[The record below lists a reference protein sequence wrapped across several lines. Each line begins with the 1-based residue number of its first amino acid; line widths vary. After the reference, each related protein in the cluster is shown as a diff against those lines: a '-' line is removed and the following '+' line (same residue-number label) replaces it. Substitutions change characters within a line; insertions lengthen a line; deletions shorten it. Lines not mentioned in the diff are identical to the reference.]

1 MDILL
6 APLFAVLQ
14 IALQLYSWVVVVAII
29 LSWLQAFHVVNNS
42 NQFVAL
48 VGRFV
53 FGLTEPVLQYIRRG
67 VPSVGGIDP
76 SPVVLFLAIF
86 FIQRVLTQLQIRLL

>member
-48 VGRFV
+48 VGCFV

-67 VPSVGGIDP
+67 VPSVGGIDL